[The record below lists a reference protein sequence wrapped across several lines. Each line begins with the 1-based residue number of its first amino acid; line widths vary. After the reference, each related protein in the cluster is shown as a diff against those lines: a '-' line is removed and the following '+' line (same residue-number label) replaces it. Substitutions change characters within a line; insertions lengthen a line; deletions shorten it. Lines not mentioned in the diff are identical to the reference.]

1 MTPETGDFQ
10 VERSELEAVLSSEAF
25 VRSPTVAHMLHY
37 ICERH
42 FAGLSHEVKEY
53 NIAVEALGRPT
64 SFDQAQDSIVRVE
77 AHRLRKRL
85 REYYHGP
92 GSQHTVQ
99 ITVPAGNYVPL
110 FVRHHG
116 VSEAGSIAEP
126 VAVTSEIPQPVETPA
141 ISQEL
146 PVEAARTKAPPRPRV
161 RLRSR
166 VGIAASILALAI
178 AAHFWGRN
186 GLLKWP
192 SVAAKASALPTFASA
207 PDSEIRILAGST
219 TERFV
224 DHYGNTWLGDRF
236 FQGGEARSVP
246 ARVIDY
252 SQDPALYL
260 HSRQGTF
267 SYHIPLKQGVYEL
280 RLHFAETVF
289 GENNI
294 AGGGET
300 SRVFQIRT
308 NGAVLIGT
316 LDVTSDAGG
325 SNTADIKVFRDIQPA
340 ADGMLHLEFLHGNNE
355 VPFVN
360 AIEILPSKPGAI
372 RPVRILAR
380 DGAHTDQSSRPWSAD
395 RYFHNGVLVQRHE
408 PVANTEEETLYQGE
422 RFGNFSYVIP
432 VALNGRYTVTMKFCE
447 AWFGDGR
454 TGGRGVGGRVFDISY
469 NGRIL
474 LANFDVFREAGSL
487 HALDKTFKGL
497 APNTQGK
504 LIFTFT
510 PTHNY
515 AMINAIEVVDEA
527 WK

>member
-432 VALNGRYTVTMKFCE
+432 VAPNGRYTVTMKFCE